1 MIGLVELWMSGGLSE
16 NNWLISQFMSGIFSS
31 SSPSVSTTAG
41 RLVWGTV
48 GVIVA
53 VRLAVTSASLLGF
66 LSKVEV
72 IVAKV
77 RD

>member
-1 MIGLVELWMSGGLSE
+1 MSA
-16 NNWLISQFMSGIFSS
+16 IFSS
-31 SSPSVSTTAG
+31 SSPPVGTVAG

-53 VRLAVTSASLLGF
+53 VWCAVTSAYLSGF
-66 LSKVEV
+66 LLKVEV

-77 RD
+77 RDWNS